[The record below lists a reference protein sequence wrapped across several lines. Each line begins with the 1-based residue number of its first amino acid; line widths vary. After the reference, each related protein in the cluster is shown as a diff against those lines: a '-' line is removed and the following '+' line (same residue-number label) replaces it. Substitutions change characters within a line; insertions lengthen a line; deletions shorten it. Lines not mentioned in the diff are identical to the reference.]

1 MTSAVSW
8 GARVLR
14 MTETPLRVVVAT
26 PGLDGHDRGA
36 KVVARA
42 LRDAGMEVV
51 YTGLH
56 QTPEQIVEA
65 AIQEDA
71 DAVGLSVLS
80 GAHMTLFAKVVEL
93 LKERDASDI
102 VVFGGGII
110 PDGDIAELERIGVAK
125 VFTPGASTMDQ
136 MVAWVRENVTRH

>member
-1 MTSAVSW
+1 M
-8 GARVLR
+8 
-14 MTETPLRVVVAT
+14 VAK

-42 LRDAGMEVV
+42 LRDAGMEVI

-56 QTPEQIVEA
+56 QTPEQIVA
-65 AIQEDA
+65 TALAEDA

-80 GAHMTLFAKVVEL
+80 GAHMTLFRRVVDL
-93 LKERDASDI
+93 LAAADASDI

-110 PDGDIAELERIGVAK
+110 PEADRGSLAELGVRK
-125 VFTPGASTMDQ
+125 VFTPGATMAEI
-136 MVAWVRENVTRH
+136 VTWVEANVSVEP

>member
-1 MTSAVSW
+1 M
-8 GARVLR
+8 
-14 MTETPLRVVVAT
+14 
-26 PGLDGHDRGA
+26 
-36 KVVARA
+36 
-42 LRDAGMEVV
+42 
-51 YTGLH
+51 
-56 QTPEQIVEA
+56 
-65 AIQEDA
+65 
-71 DAVGLSVLS
+71 LS

>member
-1 MTSAVSW
+1 MSS
-8 GARVLR
+8 RI
-14 MTETPLRVVVAT
+14 RVVVAK

-56 QTPEQIVEA
+56 QTPEQIVET

-80 GAHMTLFAKVVEL
+80 GAHMTLFRRVLEL
-93 LKERDASDI
+93 FSQRNAADI

-110 PDGDIAELERIGVAK
+110 PDADIPELEQMGVAK
-125 VFTPGASTMDQ
+125 IFGPGATMQ
-136 MVAWVRENVTRH
+136 SIVEWVRANVPTPVG

>member
-1 MTSAVSW
+1 MSS
-8 GARVLR
+8 RV
-14 MTETPLRVVVAT
+14 RVVVAK

-42 LRDAGMEVV
+42 LRDAGMEVI

-56 QTPEQIVEA
+56 QTPEQIVET

-80 GAHMTLFAKVVEL
+80 GAHMTLFRRVLEL
-93 LKERDASDI
+93 LDEREARDI

-110 PDGDIAELERIGVAK
+110 PEADLPELERLGVAK
-125 VFTPGASTMDQ
+125 IFTPGATTASI
-136 MVAWVRENVTRH
+136 VEWVRNNVAQPVA

>member
-1 MTSAVSW
+1 M
-8 GARVLR
+8 ARKI
-14 MTETPLRVVVAT
+14 RVVIAK

-36 KVVARA
+36 KIIARA
-42 LRDAGMEVV
+42 LRDAGMEVI

-56 QTPEQIVEA
+56 QTPEQIVET

-80 GAHMTLFAKVVEL
+80 GAHMTLFRKVLEL
-93 LKERDASDI
+93 LSQRNAADI

-110 PDGDIAELERIGVAK
+110 PEADIPELQQMGVAK
-125 VFTPGASTMDQ
+125 IFTPGATIQSI
-136 MVAWVRENVTRH
+136 VEWVRANVAAPVG

>member
-1 MTSAVSW
+1 MTSPI
-8 GARVLR
+8 RVDI
-14 MTETPLRVVVAT
+14 AK

-42 LRDAGMEVV
+42 LRDAGIEVV

-56 QTPEQIVEA
+56 QTPEQIVQT

-71 DAVGLSVLS
+71 DAIGLSVLS
-80 GAHMTLFAKVVEL
+80 GAHLTLFQAVL
-93 LKERDASDI
+93 DGLAAQDAGDI

-110 PDGDIAELERIGVAK
+110 PEADVTALESMGVAK
-125 VFTPGASTMDQ
+125 IFTPGTRTIDIVNWVTTTVP
-136 MVAWVRENVTRH
+136 VATV

>member
-1 MTSAVSW
+1 M
-8 GARVLR
+8 GA
-14 MTETPLRVVVAT
+14 PIRVVIAK

-42 LRDAGMEVV
+42 LRDAGMEVI

-56 QTPEQIVEA
+56 QTPEQVVET

-80 GAHMTLFAKVVEL
+80 GAHMTLFRRVLEL
-93 LKERDASDI
+93 LTERDARDI

-110 PDGDIAELERIGVAK
+110 PDADLPELERLGVAK
-125 VFTPGASTMDQ
+125 VFTPGATTESIVD
-136 MVAWVRENVTRH
+136 WVRTNVRTTVA